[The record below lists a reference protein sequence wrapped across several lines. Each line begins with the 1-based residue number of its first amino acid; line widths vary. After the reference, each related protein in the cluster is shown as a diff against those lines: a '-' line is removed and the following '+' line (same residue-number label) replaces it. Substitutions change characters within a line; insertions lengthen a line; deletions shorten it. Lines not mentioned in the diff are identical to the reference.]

1 MVAMFATI
9 PVQNPREVEDDDLKG
24 ALKKSEMTAPDLD
37 FNIVAH
43 TQTTTRRWTWLSNT
57 SYQTRSAS
65 SIVERSKQLGPLGLC
80 F

>member
-1 MVAMFATI
+1 MVAMFARI
-9 PVQNPREVEDDDLKG
+9 LVRYPRDVEDDDSRG
-24 ALKKSEMTAPDLD
+24 ALKKSEMTALDLD

-43 TQTTTRRWTWLSNT
+43 TQTTTWHWTWLSNT

-65 SIVERSKQLGPLGLC
+65 SIVEGSKQLGPLSLC